1 MESRGFPPPYN
12 VPVQVLL
19 PWLFVAVLA
28 LFAWLMVTRRLTA
41 SLALPLTAFSLALL
55 ALLPVA
61 LGSAQTAAGLS
72 GIGPALGSLFT
83 DVIESGIAR
92 LSAAIFA
99 VLLGAVLAAQLKNSG
114 AAERVVRY
122 SAEYAGEDRFRL
134 GLLMLLVISL
144 LFTSL
149 GGLGAVILVAS
160 ITLPLLFSLGYEPKV
175 AATLF
180 LFGLSLG
187 GCLNP
192 SNWAFYLSA
201 SEKLSQPLKTA
212 DIVPF
217 AVVMALLFFGIAC
230 AYLVS
235 QLGGWRVLKE
245 QYWPLLSLAAGA
257 GLVGLVAMRFPAA
270 WLVLKRSL
278 AVMLLLI
285 LIVLLALLL
294 WRLLQLVLRGNTGA
308 AVSASDSGASDWL
321 AQADNWLAAAGAL
334 VPLLL
339 LLWSS
344 LHANI
349 MGGADKALLQI
360 PILTALLAGIIF
372 AALASANTR
381 SSGLNLLMRSLQ
393 EGVASASPAVVLL
406 MGIGLLLQAT
416 ALPAV
421 AGSLTPW
428 LTALPIQNPL
438 GFVLIFFLLSPL
450 ALYRGPLNLYGM
462 GSGVV
467 GIMFGSAL
475 VPDLV
480 PPSLIMVAF
489 FSVGM
494 LQGVCDPTNTHNV
507 WVANFCKVPVGEL
520 TRHTLPWILALV
532 LAGLICG
539 QAMY

>member
-1 MESRGFPPPYN
+1 MLS
-12 VPVQVLL
+12 LL
-19 PWLFVAVLA
+19 PWLFLAVLA
-28 LFAWLMVTRRLTA
+28 FFAWLMVTRRMPA
-41 SLALPLTAFSLALL
+41 SLALPLAAFSLALI
-55 ALLPVA
+55 ALLPKA
-61 LGSAQTAAGLS
+61 LAEGFD
-72 GIGPALGSLFT
+72 PALSSLFT
-83 DVIESGIAR
+83 DVVESGVVR
-92 LSAAIFA
+92 LSNAIFA

-175 AATLF
+175 AATVF

-192 SNWAFYLSA
+192 SNWAFYISA
-201 SEKLSQPLKTA
+201 SEKLSDPLLTA

-217 AVVMALLFFGIAC
+217 AVIMALLFFVLAC
-230 AYLVS
+230 VYLVV
-235 QLGGWRVLKE
+235 QLGGMKVLQA
-245 QYWPLLSLAAGA
+245 QYWPLLALGAAAGLIA
-257 GLVGLVAMRFPAA
+257 VLALRFPVA
-270 WLVLKRSL
+270 WLVIKRSL
-278 AVMLLLI
+278 SVLLLI
-285 LIVLLALLL
+285 LLAALLALLL
-294 WRLLQLVLRGNTGA
+294 YRLLSLLARGLQPPA
-308 AVSASDSGASDWL
+308 AAHGSSWL
-321 AQADNWLAAAGAL
+321 DQSDNWLAAAAAL

-349 MGGADKALLQI
+349 MGGADKALLQV
-360 PILTALLAGIIF
+360 PILSALLAGIVF
-372 AALASANTR
+372 AALASL
-381 SSGLNLLMRSLQ
+381 SSRGGGLNLLMRSLQ
-393 EGVASASPAVVLL
+393 EGVAAASPAVVLL
-406 MGIGLLLQAT
+406 IGIGLLLQAT

-421 AGSLTPW
+421 SGSLSPW
-428 LTALPIQNPL
+428 LAALPIQHPL
-438 GFVLIFFLLSPL
+438 GFVLVFFLLSPL

-467 GIMFGSAL
+467 GIMFGSTL

-507 WVANFCKVPVGEL
+507 WVANFCKVPLGEL
-520 TRHTLPWILALV
+520 TRHTLPWVLGLV
-532 LAGLICG
+532 LAGLIAG
-539 QAMY
+539 RMLF